1 MTAHALLRDWP
12 RDRPCADTGGFL
24 QAHWPWLAKH
34 EAVLPPPLRF
44 DAHTDEDCMARY
56 QDGDER
62 SFRVLYLRYRDKL
75 YRYTLRLAAHP
86 QEAEEVFQEVWLAV
100 VRGKRGYTPGASFAA
115 WLFAIA
121 HRRAA
126 DRWRALGRHAPD
138 SIHVADQEEAEA
150 AHERTPSATLSP
162 EGHAHND
169 ALGDALQRAVRTLPL
184 PQREAFLLKAEGGL
198 SLDDIASATGASRE
212 TVKSRLRYAQQRLRA
227 ALEPWL

>member
-1 MTAHALLRDWP
+1 MTTRTLPGGPLL
-12 RDRPCADTGGFL
+12 AGAIGFL
-24 QAHWPWLAKH
+24 QSPWLWLAKH

-44 DAHTDEDCMARY
+44 DAPTDEDCMARY

-100 VRGKRGYTPGASFAA
+100 VRGKHGYVTGASFAA
-115 WLFAIA
+115 WLFGIA

-126 DRWRALGRHAPD
+126 DRWRVLERHAPD
-138 SIHVADQEEAEA
+138 GLHAADRSEADAVREHAPA
-150 AHERTPSATLSP
+150 AGLSP
-162 EGHAHND
+162 EGRAHND
-169 ALGDALQRAVRTLPL
+169 ALGQALQHAVRALPL

-198 SLDDIASATGASRE
+198 SLEDIALATGVPRE
-212 TVKSRLRYAQQRLRA
+212 TVKSRLRYAQQRLRE

>member
-1 MTAHALLRDWP
+1 MTAPALPSDWM
-12 RDRPCADTGGFL
+12 RQCAEALGFL
-24 QAHWPWLAKH
+24 QSPWPWLIKD
-34 EAVLPPPLRF
+34 EAILPPPLRV
-44 DAHTDEDCMARY
+44 DAQTDEACMARY

-62 SFRVLYLRYRDKL
+62 AFRVLYLRYRDKL

-100 VRGKRGYTPGASFAA
+100 VRGKAGYAPGASFAA

-138 SIHVADQEEAEA
+138 GLHAADADEAEA
-150 AHERTPSATLSP
+150 ARDHALAAGLSP

-169 ALGDALQRAVRTLPL
+169 ALGDALQRAVRALPL

-198 SLDDIASATGASRE
+198 ALEDIALATGVPRE
-212 TVKSRLRYAQQRLRA
+212 TVKSRLRYAQQRLRE

>member
-1 MTAHALLRDWP
+1 MTAHAVPSDWP
-12 RDRPCADTGGFL
+12 RADAIGFL
-24 QAHWPWLAKH
+24 QAQWPWLAQD
-34 EAVLPPPLRF
+34 EIVMATPLRI
-44 DAHTDEDCMARY
+44 DAVADEDCMLRW

-100 VRGKRGYTPGASFAA
+100 VRGKHGYAPGASFAS
-115 WLFAIA
+115 WLFSIA

-138 SIHVADQEEAEA
+138 GVHAASVDEVQS
-150 AHERTPSATLSP
+150 AHESAPAAGLSP

-169 ALGDALQRAVRTLPL
+169 ALGQALQRAVRALPL
-184 PQREAFLLKAEGGL
+184 PQREAFLMKAEGGL
-198 SLDDIASATGASRE
+198 SLEDIALATGVPRE
-212 TVKSRLRYAQQRLRA
+212 TVKSRLRYAQQRLRE

>member
-1 MTAHALLRDWP
+1 MTAHTLHRDWP
-12 RDRPCADTGGFL
+12 WADSAGFL
-24 QAHWPWLAKH
+24 QAQWPWLTRD

-44 DAHTDEDCMARY
+44 DAQTDEDCMARY

-75 YRYTLRLAAHP
+75 YRYTLRLATHP

-100 VRGKRGYTPGASFAA
+100 VRGKSGYVPGASFAA

-121 HRRAA
+121 HHRAA

-138 SIHVADQEEAEA
+138 SIHAVDRDLADAT
-150 AHERTPSATLSP
+150 HRRMPSALLSP

-169 ALGDALQRAVRTLPL
+169 ALGDALQRAVRALPL
-184 PQREAFLLKAEGGL
+184 PQREAFLMKAEGGL
-198 SLDDIASATGASRE
+198 SLEDIAQATGVPRE
-212 TVKSRLRYAQQRLRA
+212 TVKSRLRYAQQRLRET
-227 ALEPWL
+227 LEPWL

>member
-1 MTAHALLRDWP
+1 MTALALQRQGP
-12 RDRPCADTGGFL
+12 GTGVLGYL
-24 QAHWPWLAKH
+24 QTQWPWLDTDETVA
-34 EAVLPPPLRF
+34 PPMQRLDVR
-44 DAHTDEDCMARY
+44 TDEDCMVRY
-56 QDGDER
+56 QGGDER
-62 SFRVLYLRYRDKL
+62 SFQLLYQRYRDRL
-75 YRYTLRLAAHP
+75 YRYTLRLAAQP

-138 SIHVADQEEAEA
+138 GIRAADPADTEA
-150 AHERTPSATLSP
+150 AHENAASATLSP

-169 ALGDALQRAVRTLPL
+169 ALGDALQRAVRALPL

-198 SLDDIASATGASRE
+198 SLEDIALATGVPRE
-212 TVKSRLRYAQQRLRA
+212 TVKSRLRYAQQRLRI
-227 ALEPWL
+227 ALEPWQ

>member
-1 MTAHALLRDWP
+1 MTAHALH
-12 RDRPCADTGGFL
+12 RDRPSAGIDGFL
-24 QAHWPWLAKH
+24 QAQWPWLVKD

-100 VRGKRGYTPGASFAA
+100 VRGKNGYVPGAAFAP

-126 DRWRALGRHAPD
+126 DRWRTLGRHAPD
-138 SIHVADQEEAEA
+138 GIHAVEHDEAEA

-162 EGHAHND
+162 EGRAHND
-169 ALGDALQRAVRTLPL
+169 ALGDALQRAVRALPL
-184 PQREAFLLKAEGGL
+184 PQREAFLMKAEGGL
-198 SLDDIASATGASRE
+198 SLEDIAQATAVPRE
-212 TVKSRLRYAQQRLRA
+212 TVKSRLRYAQQRLRET
-227 ALEPWL
+227 LEPWL